1 MVVSVLARPK
11 LTEVHPDAIMEYWPG
26 TVQLRGVFEPRS
38 VSKVVVDRTFLI
50 EPIYAADGSIT
61 VSLPIFVPSSYMR
74 LQLLT
79 IFGDYSNSVWLK
91 YAKHLSI
98 GSLSSKVIYANT

>member
-1 MVVSVLARPK
+1 M
-11 LTEVHPDAIMEYWPG
+11 
-26 TVQLRGVFEPRS
+26 FEPRS
-38 VSKVVVDRTFLI
+38 VTKVVVDRTLLI

-61 VSLPIFVPSSYMR
+61 VSLPIFMPSFYMR

-91 YAKHLSI
+91 YANHISI
-98 GSLSSKVIYANT
+98 GSLSSKVIYSNT